1 MVSMDKVQIIFAD
14 EQQEDAVGIEGS
26 WGNSTYWMFVEDEE
40 FFEFYYDGGQSLVEE
55 EEVLEDEVVE
65 VEEEE
70 VEEETI
76 QYEDYSDLIV
86 TPTYDILEFYGI
98 GDESDLM
105 QITYIVTVDF
115 ETFDY
120 YDYNGAYCMLY
131 PNW

>member
-1 MVSMDKVQIIFAD
+1 
-14 EQQEDAVGIEGS
+14 
-26 WGNSTYWMFVEDEE
+26 MFVEDEE

-105 QITYIVTVDF
+105 
-115 ETFDY
+115 
-120 YDYNGAYCMLY
+120 
-131 PNW
+131 